1 MFLGVALLAA
11 ALPAAKPG
19 QCGWVHGRFAIYNGS
34 GVQRIWI
41 IGTHRVVALFDDDKA
56 LPPAIERYERS
67 GPSQEA
73 LFGDFRICA
82 RETRRPGHMQH
93 VRVTATRNLRLGG
106 KEF

>member
-41 IGTHRVVALFDDDKA
+41 IGTRRVVALFDDDNA
-56 LPPAIERYERS
+56 LPPAIERYERN
-67 GPSQEA
+67 GPSREA

-82 RETRRPGHMQH
+82 QETRRPGHMQH

-106 KEF
+106 KPF